1 MQSHCRIPYDTESQR
16 LDLADFYDFRP
27 SYPGYAEKQ
36 QRKALLK
43 NGDGSAAAGGADW
56 EDLEGG
62 EEVDEEGMEV
72 VYEESDSNDSDEEL
86 PESEITYGDSNYE
99 LVLASGARIGHR
111 AHKNIHKQNLAPY
124 LGTSPFQPNAHSSP
138 HTAYKPSPHS
148 LTLLS
153 LVATR
158 PSDKSHARP
167 LHTSGLIPAKG
178 AGKGGNGDV
187 IKAKNKGEAK
197 NAGKHI
203 RQFRE
208 LKEFNKQ
215 SFIRGVKANSQEH
228 YRFVFSFSLTATAT
242 DGSPCAEIISCN
254 RLACRF
260 RFVVQFYF
268 SLHSPT
274 LSSSSSSYA

>member
-1 MQSHCRIPYDTESQR
+1 M
-16 LDLADFYDFRP
+16 
-27 SYPGYAEKQ
+27 
-36 QRKALLK
+36 
-43 NGDGSAAAGGADW
+43 
-56 EDLEGG
+56 
-62 EEVDEEGMEV
+62 VDEEGMEV
-72 VYEESDSNDSDEEL
+72 VYEESDESEDSDDDEL
-86 PESEITYGDSNYE
+86 PDSEITYGDSSYE

-124 LGTSPFQPNAHSSP
+124 LGSNPFQPSAHSSP

-153 LVATR
+153 LVGAR

-167 LHTSGLIPAKG
+167 LHASGLIPAKG

-228 YRFVFSFSLTATAT
+228 YRFVLRPVLVVTSTDLGSSCSQRSSFAVDLDSL
-242 DGSPCAEIISCN
+242 
-254 RLACRF
+254 F
-260 RFVVQFYF
+260 RF
-268 SLHSPT
+268 HCA
-274 LSSSSSSYA
+274 LSSSVFIPLLSQRVTKPETNEN